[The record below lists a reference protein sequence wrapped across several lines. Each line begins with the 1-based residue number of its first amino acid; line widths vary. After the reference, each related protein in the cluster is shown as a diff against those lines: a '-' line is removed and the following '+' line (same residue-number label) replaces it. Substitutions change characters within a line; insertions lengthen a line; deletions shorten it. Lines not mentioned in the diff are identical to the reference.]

1 MQFLRFLVSDDG
13 QWVIGALGQRQIAP
27 EQAHASFKRLAP

>member
-13 QWVIGALGQRQIAP
+13 QWAIGELGQRKIAP
-27 EQAHASFKRLAP
+27 DQAHAFFKNLSM